1 MIDLI
6 RLLHSFFKNHNKNNI
21 LTICGQRAQ
30 NCAGC
35 RYRPWPRCRHGKGLW
50 LARLLTLPIS
60 NAGIPAPKIFG
71 TGIFLTCSHSE
82 PFGESRSHS
91 ETKTEPFG
99 ESRSHS
105 ETKTEPFVESRS
117 HSGIKRG
124 HSELFGATRRIL
136 KRASQ
141 IVYGWL

>member
-71 TGIFLTCSHSE
+71 AGIFFVMKGEHSHSQ
-82 PFGESRSHS
+82 PSMHKRSHS
-91 ETKTEPFG
+91 QPLPDKNTAVPRILQPFTETHANSQNLTDTSSILK
-99 ESRSHS
+99 
-105 ETKTEPFVESRS
+105 KL
-117 HSGIKRG
+117 SGIG
-124 HSELFGATRRIL
+124 
-136 KRASQ
+136 
-141 IVYGWL
+141 YGWL